1 MQPDWSGRTKLLPGG
16 QAASCHA
23 PPPPFQWSHPVCG
36 QLVLP
41 PRALKVLLL
50 VLGEKLKCHLFL
62 SQCLRTPGWTP
73 RAIPG
78 TLLMVFLMPA
88 VIRHWLIYC
97 LSPGRKVFVYFFTIT
112 VLVPRAALGT
122 QWAACRY
129 CRMKTCLRMS
139 LFTFPTWSFS
149 RAGRLTWEQNKES
162 RSR

>member
-1 MQPDWSGRTKLLPGG
+1 MQPDWSGRTELLPGG

-23 PPPPFQWSHPVCG
+23 PPAPFRWSRPMCG

-50 VLGEKLKCHLFL
+50 VLGEKLKRHLFL

-78 TLLMVFLMPA
+78 TLFMVFLTLA
-88 VIRHWLIYC
+88 VIRRWLIYC
-97 LSPGRKVFVYFFTIT
+97 LSPGRKVPVYFFTIT

-122 QWAACRY
+122 QWAACHY
-129 CRMKTCLRMS
+129 L
-139 LFTFPTWSFS
+139 PN
-149 RAGRLTWEQNKES
+149 E
-162 RSR
+162 